1 MSDNHNRITVFY
13 DGSCP
18 RCVQDR
24 KNYESQDPNAAEAV
38 EWFDITDQEQ
48 ALIALGID
56 PQKALTELHIRDTD
70 GKIHSEL
77 DAYRILMQRVPSYR
91 LLGWFI
97 SLPLIRPLSSKLYH
111 WLVIRRLR
119 KAGRL

>member
-1 MSDNHNRITVFY
+1 MSDSQNKITVFY

-24 KNYESQDPNAAEAV
+24 KNYESKDPNASEMI
-38 EWFDITDQEQ
+38 EWLDITNKEKE
-48 ALIALGID
+48 LLELGID
-56 PQKALTELHIRDTD
+56 PHKALTELHIRDTD
-70 GKIHSEL
+70 GTIYSEL

-91 LLGWFI
+91 LIGWFI

-111 WLVIRRLR
+111 WLVTRRLR